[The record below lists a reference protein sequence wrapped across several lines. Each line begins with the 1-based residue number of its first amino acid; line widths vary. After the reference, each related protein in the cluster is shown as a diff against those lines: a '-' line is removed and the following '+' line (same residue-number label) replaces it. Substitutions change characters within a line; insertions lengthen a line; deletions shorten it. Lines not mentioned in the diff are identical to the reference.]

1 MIIEVKSQEEFERLL
16 NALCNEAVEASIHF
30 RLYSDLNNSHK
41 EYGQV
46 FNETWTFW
54 SLTFQAHWDTTL
66 FRLCKIYD
74 QHKTSLNLRN
84 LLDTIKANVGI
95 FDVEN
100 FRERLKGN
108 AFVDSLAADARRPDV
123 AELKKDVET
132 VTDNNADVKALLFW
146 RNNFYAHRSAE
157 HVAEKKA
164 LTDRYVLSYEMVE
177 RLLKNAMRI
186 VNAYSSL
193 FRASTYLTQIVGH
206 DDYQYVLRT
215 INDALK
221 EHEAKIERETAM
233 IEEMMRAHR
242 SD

>member
-16 NALCNEAVEASIHF
+16 NALCNEAVEACIHF
-30 RLYSDLNNSHK
+30 RLYTDLNSCHK

-84 LLDTIKANVGI
+84 LLDTVEANVGS
-95 FDVEN
+95 FDGAN

-108 AFVDSLAADARRPDV
+108 PFVDSLAADARRPDV

-132 VTDNNADVKALLFW
+132 VTDNNAEVKALLFW

-164 LTDRYVLSYEMVE
+164 LTERYALSYEMVE

-193 FRASTYLTQIVGH
+193 FRASTYSTQIVGH
-206 DDYQYVLRT
+206 NDYLYILRT
-215 INDALK
+215 IKEALN
-221 EHEAKIERETAM
+221 EHEAQIQRETTM
-233 IEEMMRAHR
+233 FEKLSGR
-242 SD
+242 